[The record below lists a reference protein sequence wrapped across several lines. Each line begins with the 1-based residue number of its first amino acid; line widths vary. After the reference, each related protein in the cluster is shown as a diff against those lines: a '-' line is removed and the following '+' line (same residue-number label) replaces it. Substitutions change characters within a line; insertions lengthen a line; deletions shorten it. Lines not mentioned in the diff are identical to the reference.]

1 VRRGYSN
8 PSVIAQADVVG
19 LLSMG
24 SEANPSPK
32 LLRGEEGSKQ
42 LVAAKDEGSKGLS
55 AYFEKEQAVGSV
67 LGPDGLPPMPV
78 AYGYD
83 QPPIKYEVT
92 ESSYK
97 DQYPCRNFV

>member
-1 VRRGYSN
+1 MRRGYSN
-8 PSVIAQADVVG
+8 PSVVGQADVVG

-42 LVAAKDEGSKGLS
+42 LVAVKDEGAKGLS
-55 AYFEKEQAVGSV
+55 AYFEKEKAVGSV
-67 LGPDGLPPMPV
+67 LGPEGLPPMPV
-78 AYGYD
+78 AFGHD
-83 QPPIKYEVT
+83 QPPKKYEVT

-97 DQYPCRNFV
+97 DQ

>member
-1 VRRGYSN
+1 MRRGYSN

-32 LLRGEEGSKQ
+32 LLRGEDGGKQ
-42 LVAAKDEGSKGLS
+42 LVAMKDEGSKGLS
-55 AYFEKEQAVGSV
+55 AYFEKEKAVGSV

-78 AYGYD
+78 PFGHD
-83 QPPIKYEVT
+83 QSPKKYEVT
-92 ESSYK
+92 ERSYG
-97 DQYPCRNFV
+97 DQ